1 MYALPSWSRFKLNF
15 TVVDEESLVVYAV
28 WEVLPSLLVM
38 DALNI
43 FELLLTVKE
52 IGLEMVLPSLKFATN
67 SKLVCSS
74 ILYAGKVVGK
84 VVELDPTLLYAEP
97 FRLTIHW

>member
-1 MYALPSWSRFKLNF
+1 MYALPFWLRLKLNF

-28 WEVLPSLLVM
+28 WEVLSSLLVM
-38 DALNI
+38 DALNV
-43 FELLLTVKE
+43 FELELTAKE
-52 IGLEMVLPSLKFATN
+52 IGLEIVLPSAKLATN

-74 ILYAGKVVGK
+74 MLYAGKVVGK
-84 VVELDPTLLYAEP
+84 VVRLDPTFWYVDP